1 LFGSNARLDHAIEP
15 RAALDGKA
23 IQEIVDRKV
32 KEALEKAQGYN
43 PKQIESS
50 RMAKSLAKS
59 SAFVRCL
66 TPWFERVLKATH
78 ESAKAREQ
86 NG

>member
-50 RMAKSLAKS
+50 RMAKS